1 MGRCDGR
8 EVREDGSAQ
17 QDKTKLPCSNYQY
30 AWPNVILPPPHTNEL
45 TVQMGE
51 VPQLSL
57 TECGSPSR
65 RISA

>member
-30 AWPNVILPPPHTNEL
+30 AWPNVILPPPTPMNS
-45 TVQMGE
+45 QSRWGRF
-51 VPQLSL
+51 PSSL
-57 TECGSPSR
+57 
-65 RISA
+65 